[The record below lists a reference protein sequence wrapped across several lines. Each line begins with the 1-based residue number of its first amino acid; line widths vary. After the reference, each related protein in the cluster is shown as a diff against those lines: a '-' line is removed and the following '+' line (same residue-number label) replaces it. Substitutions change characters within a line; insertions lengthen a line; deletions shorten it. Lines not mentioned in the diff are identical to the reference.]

1 MWADSIDLCQRTSAR
16 RHRCASGFI
25 GSQSES
31 RLQSTVKQNRPNQA
45 MDRITMPSAL
55 LSSSPGKM
63 VGCRNQAVA
72 CHGRWSPTNNMR
84 LFVTFLLFFASAS
97 LSTATDGKTVRQPV
111 PMPSAADVEIIIV
124 DGIWGVDWDLGPLC
138 HRLRGVAPTRIW
150 HYDNSGLSSLEK
162 AGAALAAKLKA
173 VHRPFF
179 LVGFSM
185 GGLVIR
191 EAMRQSP
198 GLPLRKAVFLNSP
211 HSGSLLAYLLPL
223 PVCREIRPN
232 SAFLRRL
239 NASAWNYPTMV
250 TWCPGDLMVVP
261 GESARWTKA
270 TFAIHCSVP
279 AHIWPLVSP
288 AIQRSVADFLKN

>member
-1 MWADSIDLCQRTSAR
+1 
-16 RHRCASGFI
+16 
-25 GSQSES
+25 
-31 RLQSTVKQNRPNQA
+31 
-45 MDRITMPSAL
+45 
-55 LSSSPGKM
+55 M
-63 VGCRNQAVA
+63 VGCRTQTVA
-72 CHGRWSPTNNMR
+72 RHGRWSATKIMR
-84 LFVTFLLFFASAS
+84 LFVTFLLYLTSAS
-97 LSTATDGKTVRQPV
+97 LSIATDGKATRKPV
-111 PMPSAADVEIIIV
+111 PISPGDGVEIIIV

-138 HRLRGVAPTRIW
+138 NRLRGVAPTSIW
-150 HYDNSGLSSLEK
+150 HYDNTGLSSLEK

-223 PVCREIRPN
+223 PVCREMRPN
-232 SAFLRRL
+232 SVFLRRL

-250 TWCPGDLMVVP
+250 TWCSGDLMVIP

-270 TFAIHCSVP
+270 TCAIHCSVP
-279 AHIWPLVSP
+279 AHIWPLISP
-288 AIQRSVADFLKN
+288 AIQRSVADFLKAEDSPLSP